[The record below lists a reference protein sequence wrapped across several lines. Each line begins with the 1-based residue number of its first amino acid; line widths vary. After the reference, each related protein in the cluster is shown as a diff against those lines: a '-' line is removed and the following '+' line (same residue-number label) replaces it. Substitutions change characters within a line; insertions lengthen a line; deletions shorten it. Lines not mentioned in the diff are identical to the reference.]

1 MTRRVLAVLLIAL
14 GSAAIAFAALALLA
28 PERLQRSYIGS
39 PSAMSTFEPGF
50 EETGRAASPPSGTPI
65 GVLEIPR
72 LGLSSV
78 VLEGDDRAELILGV
92 GHLSDTPMPWHGGN
106 SVLAAHRDTFF
117 RDLEGIRVND
127 VIRFRTADASLEYR
141 VTDTRI
147 VDPDDVHV
155 LAPTD
160 GATLTL
166 ITCYPFRYI
175 GPAPRR
181 FVVRATR
188 DAAS

>member
-1 MTRRVLAVLLIAL
+1 LIGLTLVTFGLSGGLLAGTAL
-14 GSAAIAFAALALLA
+14 VMPESLQPDYRDALPYTSAATQ
-28 PERLQRSYIGS
+28 P
-39 PSAMSTFEPGF
+39 T
-50 EETGRAASPPSGTPI
+50 ASPEEGTPI
-65 GVLEIPR
+65 GTIDIPR
-72 LGLSSV
+72 LGLASL
-78 VLEGDDRAELILGV
+78 VLEGDGAGTLFFGV
-92 GHLSDTPMPWHGGN
+92 GHLPDTPLPWHGGN